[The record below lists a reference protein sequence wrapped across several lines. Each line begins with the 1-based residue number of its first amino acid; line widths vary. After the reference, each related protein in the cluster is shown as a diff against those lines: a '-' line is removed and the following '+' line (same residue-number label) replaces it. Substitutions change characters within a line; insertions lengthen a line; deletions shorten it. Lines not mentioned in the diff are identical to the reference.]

1 MFDLQE
7 RPPGTK
13 FILATPHPRFSRS
26 ILQSLLWKQGFA
38 YDRASPRRQSR
49 RQSLLFARSPHI
61 GQFACPG
68 GFGELRW
75 EVSCHSDAPARDF
88 GTQRASL
95 SWHPDKRHEAVGV
108 SSMHRVV
115 ITGIGVVSPNGIG
128 RRAFEH
134 AIAEGRSGVGPI
146 TAFDTSGLSVKI
158 AGEVKGFDVTPYL
171 GDHKKNLK
179 VMSRAVCFA
188 VGAAAMAV
196 EDAGVETDRIDP
208 SRLGVCMGTGIIP
221 MDLSELAGPMS
232 KGIGTDGTLDWE
244 RFAAAQAESMF
255 PLWLL
260 KHLPNM
266 AAAHISILHHAMG
279 PNNTIVTACA
289 AGTQAVGE
297 AFRLIARGDA
307 DIMLAGGCD
316 SRLDPLMIVAYQSMN
331 AVSRSSRP
339 PAEVSR
345 PFDGERDGFVLG
357 EGAAVLVME
366 SLKNARRR
374 GARIFAEVIG
384 YGSSF
389 DAYGITRPE
398 PTGKGA
404 ALAIQGALRE
414 ARIDPKDIDY
424 INAHGTST
432 KLNDIMETN
441 AVKRVFGERALSI
454 PISSQK
460 SMVGHLIGA
469 SGALEAAATAITL
482 ERGVVPPTIN
492 QATPDP
498 DCDLDYVPNMARSI
512 PVRMALS
519 NSFGFG
525 GQNASLV
532 LSRLRPSR
540 LGRSSVRRPHIMAM
554 A

>member
-1 MFDLQE
+1 
-7 RPPGTK
+7 
-13 FILATPHPRFSRS
+13 
-26 ILQSLLWKQGFA
+26 
-38 YDRASPRRQSR
+38 
-49 RQSLLFARSPHI
+49 
-61 GQFACPG
+61 
-68 GFGELRW
+68 
-75 EVSCHSDAPARDF
+75 
-88 GTQRASL
+88 
-95 SWHPDKRHEAVGV
+95 
-108 SSMHRVV
+108 MHRVV

-128 RRAFEH
+128 RRSFEE
-134 AIAEGRSGVGPI
+134 AIVEGRSGVGPI
-146 TAFDTSGLSVKI
+146 SCFDTAGLGVKI
-158 AGEVKGFDVTPYL
+158 AGEVRGFDVTPYL

-179 VMSRAVCFA
+179 VMSRAACFA

-196 EDAGVETDRIDP
+196 EDAGIDTERLDP
-208 SRLGVCMGTGIIP
+208 ARLGVCMGTGITP
-221 MDLSELAGPMS
+221 MDLAEFVGPIQR
-232 KGIGTDGTLDWE
+232 GIGTDGTLDWE
-244 RFAAAQAESMF
+244 RFADAQSQSMY

-266 AAAHISILHHAMG
+266 PAAHISILHRAMG

-297 AFRLIARGDA
+297 AFRLVARGDA
-307 DIMLAGGCD
+307 DVMLAGGCD
-316 SRLDPLMIVAYQSMN
+316 SRLDPLMIVAYQAMN
-331 AVSRSSRP
+331 AVSRSGRP
-339 PAEVSR
+339 AAEVSR

-357 EGAAVLVME
+357 EGAAVLVLE
-366 SLKNARRR
+366 SLKSARRR
-374 GARIFAEVIG
+374 DARIFSEVIG

-389 DAYGITRPE
+389 DAYGLTRPE
-398 PTGKGA
+398 PTGFGA
-404 ALAIQGALRE
+404 SLSIHAALRE
-414 ARIDPKDIDY
+414 ARVDPSEIDY

-441 AVKRVFGERALSI
+441 AVKRVFGHRSRSI

-482 ERGVVPPTIN
+482 ARGVVPPTIN

-498 DCDLDYVPNMARSI
+498 ACDLDYVPNMAREI

-532 LSRLRPSR
+532 LSRLRPTRVNSAR
-540 LGRSSVRRPHIMAM
+540 VRPTHRMAM